1 MSKKFKN
8 IENDEAFKNFK
19 LEDYMPSMPEH
30 KQEENSSVAA
40 AEEEEEEPIAEAG
53 GLFPVLDEPDITA
66 VQVAVSNTRIHEQAT
81 EVESDD
87 EVAETAIDTDGIPV
101 ERTITRRISSKQRRL
116 SLDEYRATYLQVP
129 KITDRK
135 PVFVSGEVRDRL
147 DEIVR
152 RLGGRGMSVSG
163 LIENL
168 ARQHLSA
175 YGNDIDQWRKL

>member
-30 KQEENSSVAA
+30 KSEENSSVAA
-40 AEEEEEEPIAEAG
+40 EEPAMKAG
-53 GLFPVLDEPDITA
+53 SLFPVLDEPDTSA
-66 VQVAVSNTRIHEQAT
+66 VLVAVSDTRIHEQVTGA
-81 EVESDD
+81 ESDD
-87 EVAETAIDTDGIPV
+87 ETQETVTDTGNTPV
-101 ERTITRRISSKQRRL
+101 ERTIARRISSKQRKL
-116 SLDEYRATYLQVP
+116 SLDEYRATYLRVP
-129 KITDRK
+129 KIANRK

-168 ARQHLSA
+168 ARHHLST

>member
-1 MSKKFKN
+1 MSKKFRN

-19 LEDYMPSMPEH
+19 LEDYMPAMPEH
-30 KQEENSSVAA
+30 KQEKSSSIAA
-40 AEEEEEEPIAEAG
+40 EEEPIAEAG
-53 GLFPVLDEPDITA
+53 SLFPVLDEPDTSAI
-66 VQVAVSNTRIHEQAT
+66 QVAVSDTRIHEQVTGA
-81 EVESDD
+81 ELDD
-87 EVAETAIDTDGIPV
+87 EAQETTTDTGNIPV
-101 ERTITRRISSKQRRL
+101 GRTIVRRISSKQRRL
-116 SLDEYRATYLQVP
+116 SLDEYRTTYLQVP
-129 KITDRK
+129 KIADRK

-168 ARQHLSA
+168 ARQHLST